1 MCYNSEPDYS
11 QWLSVPSFSKPIWKS
26 VKLFF
31 QIRKD
36 FSNFRFKY
44 TKTLYR
50 WEWMYFYLFPTL
62 AMLKFFYVLYYYLT
76 CNLICLSF
84 KQVSLKD
91 FPSIGSFLLRKSLL
105 ISKNVFLAKQS
116 FQSFSYCSA
125 KHPYSVTS
133 HYFLSNWSWCF
144 WFRCS
149 FGIPLILSIQIE
161 PSYEC
166 LRKNTF
172 VSNQKFGSYYFDR
185 NGVMSHRSF
194 LVSFCVL
201 AIQFQNDF
209 L

>member
-1 MCYNSEPDYS
+1 MRMDVF
-11 QWLSVPSFSKPIWKS
+11 LSFSHLS
-26 VKLFF
+26 C
-31 QIRKD
+31 
-36 FSNFRFKY
+36 
-44 TKTLYR
+44 
-50 WEWMYFYLFPTL
+50 
-62 AMLKFFYVLYYYLT
+62 AKFFYVFVLLFDFYH
-76 CNLICLSF
+76 NLLSF

-149 FGIPLILSIQIE
+149 FGIPLFWAYKLNQV
-161 PSYEC
+161 YEC

-172 VSNQKFGSYYFDR
+172 VPNQKFDLLLR
-185 NGVMSHRSF
+185 
-194 LVSFCVL
+194 
-201 AIQFQNDF
+201 
-209 L
+209 

>member
-1 MCYNSEPDYS
+1 M
-11 QWLSVPSFSKPIWKS
+11 F
-26 VKLFF
+26 
-31 QIRKD
+31 
-36 FSNFRFKY
+36 
-44 TKTLYR
+44 
-50 WEWMYFYLFPTL
+50 
-62 AMLKFFYVLYYYLT
+62 LYYYLT
-76 CNLICLSF
+76 CIIICLSF

-149 FGIPLILSIQIE
+149 FGIPLFLSIQIE
-161 PSYEC
+161 PS
-166 LRKNTF
+166 LRMPSKEYVCTK
-172 VSNQKFGSYYFDR
+172 SEIWIYYFDR